1 LVKEIGKL
9 IRQVNHEKPIKL
21 TMSRLVNK
29 QSIGYLLSGLKGNK
43 QVYELN
49 LTDCG
54 LEDEELKKITNRLK
68 NDNGIKS
75 IKLG

>member
-1 LVKEIGKL
+1 
-9 IRQVNHEKPIKL
+9 
-21 TMSRLVNK
+21 MSRLVNK